1 MKSVLFS
8 GIIISAVIL
17 AGCYKKNDPFNPV
30 SGTIPA
36 DVIQIRD
43 SSFYPEIDTIALGAR
58 VAFNNITSVTHRIIS
73 SDSSTIVTPDIAPG
87 SNYSFTPGVTGEIY
101 FHCVQHPTVQGVLYI
116 RP

>member
-8 GIIISAVIL
+8 GIIISAVL
-17 AGCYKKNDPFNPV
+17 FAGCYKKNDPFNPI

-43 SSFYPEIDTIALGAR
+43 SSFYPEIDTIAFGAR
-58 VAFNNITSVTHRIIS
+58 VAFNNITAVTHRIIS
-73 SDSSTIVTPDIAPG
+73 ADSSSIVTPDIAPG
-87 SNYSFTPGVTGEIY
+87 SNYSFTPSDTGEIY

>member
-8 GIIISAVIL
+8 GIIIAVVIL
-17 AGCYKKNDPFNPV
+17 AGCYKKNEPFNPV

-87 SNYSFTPGVTGEIY
+87 SIYSFTPGDTGEIY